1 MSIRLRLSTLFTLAT
16 ALLFSAGAW
25 LFVAELSS
33 GLLRQLDSQL
43 QASVAQASRVAT
55 SHTLSGTGVA
65 LPGEYVIQIFDSAGH
80 IQSATPDSRDTPLLT
95 TAQLRSAT
103 AGSIVMTSTID
114 GEAERVAAGPFPAH
128 PGWVAAAGTPLESF
142 DGTMNDVK
150 RGLVISG
157 IVVVV
162 FAAAAAYG
170 LARASL
176 APVERLRREVAS
188 LSEGGRGVSVEVPQ
202 THDELEALAETMNE
216 LLSRLHEAL
225 ARQRAFVADAGH
237 ELRTPFAILQAELE
251 LASRPGRDNLELTT
265 ALSRASEEAG
275 RLTRLAND
283 LLVLARSDDQQL
295 EVRRTQVQVRAL
307 LSEST
312 DAFARRAGETHV
324 TLRVQARPDLTVAV
338 DPDRIRQAVDNL
350 LDNAVR
356 FSPEGSTVTVRG
368 VAEGTDARIEVEDSG
383 PGFPSDYLPK
393 AFERFSRPDSGRG
406 RRGGGAGLGLAIVQ
420 AIAVAHG
427 GKATAANW
435 PEGGAVVG
443 IELPGAAVTT

>member
-1 MSIRLRLSTLFTLAT
+1 
-16 ALLFSAGAW
+16 
-25 LFVAELSS
+25 
-33 GLLRQLDSQL
+33 
-43 QASVAQASRVAT
+43 
-55 SHTLSGTGVA
+55 
-65 LPGEYVIQIFDSAGH
+65 
-80 IQSATPDSRDTPLLT
+80 
-95 TAQLRSAT
+95 
-103 AGSIVMTSTID
+103 
-114 GEAERVAAGPFPAH
+114 
-128 PGWVAAAGTPLESF
+128 
-142 DGTMNDVK
+142 
-150 RGLVISG
+150 
-157 IVVVV
+157 
-162 FAAAAAYG
+162 
-170 LARASL
+170 
-176 APVERLRREVAS
+176 
-188 LSEGGRGVSVEVPQ
+188 
-202 THDELEALAETMNE
+202 MNE